1 MLREAERFAGANT
14 PTPGRRRTAI
24 GMAQRSRSIES
35 AVADI
40 GAVPKVVD
48 RSAKTVADSTC
59 TGSWSPISAPTP
71 GSVRSPPITSAIERL
86 QPCILDGG
94 HFHWRVP
101 AHGGRSVRHVLVD
114 TNYGKSFVHA
124 RPAVATGD
132 PGCLSLFSPDA
143 VAGDHRLLA
152 EHLTAEYRVRTS
164 GRGREVDEWKLQAQ
178 GRDNHKSS
186 R

>member
-1 MLREAERFAGANT
+1 M
-14 PTPGRRRTAI
+14 
-24 GMAQRSRSIES
+24 
-35 AVADI
+35 
-40 GAVPKVVD
+40 
-48 RSAKTVADSTC
+48 
-59 TGSWSPISAPTP
+59 
-71 GSVRSPPITSAIERL
+71 
-86 QPCILDGG
+86 
-94 HFHWRVP
+94 
-101 AHGGRSVRHVLVD
+101 RHVLVD